1 MPGPWKLVGSGRH
14 ADVYDLGDGRVLRR
28 YRDASAV
35 ADREAGVMVHA
46 WSHGVPVPE
55 VFDVSGAAATAVAPT
70 IVSFGLCQL
79 CAQAFLALEG
89 TLTWTVIAEEL
100 PARARGF
107 GFGVLA
113 MLDALG
119 AGTGALVWGLLLSPH
134 HLSWR
139 WLCGIRP
146 RDLRAGAL
154 APPQCSCP

>member
-1 MPGPWKLVGSGRH
+1 MRILGLLAAASFFQGYDLNVIMVALPQVRHSFGLSQAQASDWLALLFLGALPALFLARRADRSGR
-14 ADVYDLGDGRVLRR
+14 RR
-28 YRDASAV
+28 LLLVSIAGYTV
-35 ADREAGVMVHA
+35 AT
-46 WSHGVPVPE
+46 
-55 VFDVSGAAATAVAPT
+55 AATAAAPT

-119 AGTGALVWGLLLSPH
+119 AGTGALAWGLS
-134 HLSWR
+134 
-139 WLCGIRP
+139 
-146 RDLRAGAL
+146 
-154 APPQCSCP
+154 